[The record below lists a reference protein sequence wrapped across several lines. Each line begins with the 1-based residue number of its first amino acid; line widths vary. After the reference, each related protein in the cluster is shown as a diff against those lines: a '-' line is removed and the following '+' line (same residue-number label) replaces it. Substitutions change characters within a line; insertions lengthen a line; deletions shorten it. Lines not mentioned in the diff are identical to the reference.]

1 MEVHFRGGYVME
13 AAVSPLSRTP
23 RRYVRMSHGA
33 TFSIKSPRE
42 RVAQRFAALGL
53 ELGRDRQCIV
63 LATPTIER
71 ICVKS
76 VTSLSL
82 SADYSFD
89 LAVPCPYVP
98 HVPRTP
104 ET

>member
-13 AAVSPLSRTP
+13 AAVSPLSPTP

-53 ELGRDRQCIV
+53 EGIDSLRLR
-63 LATPTIER
+63 LRLRLNEY
-71 ICVKS
+71 VKS
-76 VTSLSL
+76 ETSLSALITRSISL
-82 SADYSFD
+82 SP
-89 LAVPCPYVP
+89 VRPYVP
-98 HVPRTP
+98 HVPGTP

>member
-13 AAVSPLSRTP
+13 AAVSPLSPTP

-53 ELGRDRQCIV
+53 EGIDSAVHCIGH
-63 LATPTIER
+63 PTIER
-71 ICVKS
+71 ICEV
-76 VTSLSL
+76 
-82 SADYSFD
+82 
-89 LAVPCPYVP
+89 
-98 HVPRTP
+98 
-104 ET
+104 